1 MTSPGAGAW
10 GVARRAEECRNPGLL
25 PMIDF
30 EQELP
35 QEDIDRIIESAAQ
48 DIVRRGL
55 QTPAI
60 LFLETHKPLSFVA
73 SQALVVGV
81 PLLGPLFGAERMMQ
95 VSKLLR
101 SKENVEKLIGR
112 IESLSVEKSDAA
124 KAEPKD
130 G

>member
-1 MTSPGAGAW
+1 
-10 GVARRAEECRNPGLL
+10 
-25 PMIDF
+25 MIDF

-48 DIVRRGL
+48 DIERRGL

-124 KAEPKD
+124 KVEPKD